1 MNPIT
6 EENKCTITYSEDSQG
21 FPSFYTYCPEFIR
34 GMNQYLY
41 TFQGGNLWRHNTNET
56 RNNYYGEQYPSRITS
71 VFNEAPLQN
80 KIFKTLNLEGD
91 DAWSATLQTDINLDG
106 EIAAEYFVQKEGA
119 WFAFVRNN
127 GPIGASSNESQWELR
142 SVNGIG
148 VADSFDTTDPA
159 DIEIVFPPGMSIG
172 NIVSVGDLM
181 YFAVGPNFDT
191 PQFAGVLIDIVRLA
205 NVGGQAVFSI
215 RINST
220 AGGTFPSPQPTTLPT
235 SNDYWFFIKNPVA
248 ESHGVLGHFCVF
260 ELTLEET
267 TPSELFVVESDVMKS
282 FP

>member
-6 EENKCTITYSEDSQG
+6 EQDKCTLTYSEDSKG
-21 FPSFYTYCPEFIR
+21 FPSFYTYCPEFIK

-41 TFQGGNLWRHNTNET
+41 TFKGGNLWRHNTNDT

-71 VFNEAPLQN
+71 VFNELPLQN
-80 KIFKTLNLEGD
+80 KLFKTLNLEGD

-127 GPIGASSNESQWELR
+127 GPIGADSDGSQWELR

-148 VADSFDTTDPA
+148 VGDSFDTVDPA
-159 DIEIVFPPGMSIG
+159 NIIITFPAGIDVGS
-172 NIVSVGDLM
+172 IVSVGDLM
-181 YFAVGPNFDT
+181 YFAIAPNYSS
-191 PQFAGVLIDIVRLA
+191 PQFSGVLTSISRLA
-205 NVGGQAVFSI
+205 DVFTI
-215 RINST
+215 TINST
-220 AGGTFPSPQPTTLPT
+220 AAAPFPSPQPTNIPT
-235 SNDYWFFIKNPVA
+235 ADNFWFFIKNPVA
-248 ESHGVLGHFCVF
+248 ESHGVLGHYCIF

-267 TPSELFVVESDVMKS
+267 SASELFVVESDVMKS

>member
-6 EENKCTITYSEDSQG
+6 EQSKCTLTYSEDSKG
-21 FPSFYTYCPEFIR
+21 FPSFYTYCPEFIK

-56 RNNYYGEQYPSRITS
+56 RNNYYGQQYPSRITS

-80 KIFKTLNLEGD
+80 KIFKTINLEGD
-91 DAWSATLQTDINLDG
+91 DAWSATLQTDINTDG
-106 EIAAEYFVQKEGA
+106 EIDESYFELKEGA

-127 GPIGASSNESQWELR
+127 GPVGPDSNQTQWDLR

-148 VADSFDTTDPA
+148 LTSSVPDTTDPA
-159 DIEIVFPPGMSIG
+159 NIIVDFALGVNPGSI
-172 NIVSVGDLM
+172 ISVGDFM
-181 YFAVGPNFDT
+181 YFAPAPSYSSPRFS
-191 PQFAGVLIDIVRLA
+191 GVLTSIIRT
-205 NVGGQAVFSI
+205 GGTYQI
-215 RINST
+215 TINST
-220 AGGTFPSPQPTTLPT
+220 AAAPFPAPQPTQIPT
-235 SNDYWFFIKNPVA
+235 AFDYWFFIKNPIA

-260 ELTLEET
+260 ELTLEQT
-267 TPSELFVVESDVMKS
+267 SASELFAVESDVMKS